1 MTIINKLKKTL
12 NPWNTLSSLFVLLVL
27 LPSITI
33 IYYIF
38 QPASDNWLH
47 IKEYLL
53 NAYFINTV
61 TIVGFTAIFTMLIG
75 TSLAWFVTVYD
86 FPYKKLL
93 KWGLMLPLTIPA
105 YIGAY
110 TYYGIINYTGVV
122 QTTLRN
128 VFDLRIDQK
137 FVNIMSIQGVI
148 FIFTLFLYPYVYTIT
163 RSFLAKESASLIE
176 NSRMLGK
183 SPTQIFFKVVLPIS
197 RTAIIGGVS
206 LVILEALNDYGV
218 VSYFGVPTFSTAIFK
233 TWFGMGDISSAIR
246 LSAILMVI
254 VITVLVGEKIYSRRR
269 KYASTSTKLRPL
281 KPIKLEGSSKFF
293 VCGYIYTIFALG
305 FVIPTLQLIHWAYLS
320 RDRFD
325 LVELSK
331 MSFNSFATA
340 IIASVIII
348 VASVIVANN
357 KRISRSIIG
366 KINSKIIVIGYS
378 IPGAVIAIGIL
389 VVFIGLDRKLAPFYH
404 NVLNIDKTL
413 VISSS
418 IFMLVIAYV
427 IRFLAIGYNAVDAGF
442 EKIGSRFYESSLL
455 LGKSKIE
462 TFFKVDLPMLKPA
475 LLSGLLIAFID
486 ILKELPLTLLL
497 RPFNYDSLATKAYE
511 YANDEMIHEA
521 SIPSLVIIGLSILAV
536 FAMTKLSKK
545 GK

>member
-1 MTIINKLKKTL
+1 MISKLKKTL

-33 IYYIF
+33 VYYLF

-53 NAYFINTV
+53 NEYFINTV
-61 TIVGFTAIFTMLIG
+61 IIVGFTALFTMLIG
-75 TSLAWFVTVYD
+75 SSLAWFVTVYD
-86 FPYKKLL
+86 FPFKKQL

-110 TYYGIINYTGVV
+110 TYYGIINYTGVI

-137 FVNIMSIQGVI
+137 YVNIMSIQGVI

-176 NSRMLGK
+176 NARMLGK
-183 SPTQIFFKVVLPIS
+183 TPLQIFFKVVLPIS

-206 LVILEALNDYGV
+206 LAILEALNDYGV

-233 TWFGMGDISSAIR
+233 TWFGMGDVASAIR

-269 KYASTSTKLRPL
+269 QYASTSTKLRPL
-281 KPIKLEGSSKFF
+281 RPMKLTGIQKTLVPAYVYS
-293 VCGYIYTIFALG
+293 IFALG
-305 FVIPTLQLIHWAYLS
+305 FVIPTIQLLHWSYLS

-325 LVELSK
+325 VIALSK
-331 MSFNSFATA
+331 MSWNSFMTA
-340 IIASVIII
+340 IIASLIII

-378 IPGAVIAIGIL
+378 IPGAVIAIGII
-389 VVFIGLDRKLAPFYH
+389 VVFIALDRQLAPFYH
-404 NVLNIDKTL
+404 SVLNLNKTL

-442 EKIGSRFYESSLL
+442 EKIGNRFYESSLL
-455 LGKSKIE
+455 LGKSKLE
-462 TFFKVDLPMLKPA
+462 TFLKVDLPMLKPA

-521 SIPSLVIIGLSILAV
+521 SVPSLIIIGLSLIAV
-536 FAMTKLSKK
+536 YAVNKLSKK